1 MRRRGLV
8 VVLVLGCLVPAPG
21 ALAQSQAPPEQ
32 SPEPPPGPS
41 PPDLIISGRDVRL
54 TRAGFAHVKI
64 GCRQTSTPGEACLG
78 TVIVRLFKPV
88 TVKVG
93 GHDRRIPVTRTIGT
107 TSFQTAV
114 GRADV
119 LTIRID
125 AAVQRAVRA
134 DGSLIVQL
142 IGTYVSK
149 AGQAGTAK
157 RYVSL
162 YFPSRPPGF

>member
-8 VVLVLGCLVPAPG
+8 VVLVLGCLAPAP
-21 ALAQSQAPPEQ
+21 ALAQSQAPPDQ
-32 SPEPPPGPS
+32 PPEPPAGPA
-41 PPDLIISGRDVRL
+41 PPDLILSGRDVRL
-54 TRAGFAHVKI
+54 TRAGFAHFKI
-64 GCRQTSTPGEACLG
+64 GCRQTGAAGEACLG
-78 TVIVRLFKPV
+78 TLTVRLFKPV

-107 TSFQTAV
+107 GGFQTNV
-114 GRADV
+114 GRADAV
-119 LTIRID
+119 TIRID
-125 AAVQRAVRA
+125 PAVQRAVRS

-162 YFPSRPPGF
+162 YFPTRPPGF